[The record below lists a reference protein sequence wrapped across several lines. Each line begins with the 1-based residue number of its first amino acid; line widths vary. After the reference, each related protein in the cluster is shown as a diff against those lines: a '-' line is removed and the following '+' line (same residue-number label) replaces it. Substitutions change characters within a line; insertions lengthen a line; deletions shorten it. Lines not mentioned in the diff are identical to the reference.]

1 MKRTCFYHLAMML
14 SLLTVVTASAAE
26 MFSLAIGDNEN
37 LLINSPNGKQVATL
51 PAGTIQQPIK
61 VGTTSFTVSYG
72 QDTNKRYSA
81 IIAPDPNQPKSLN
94 FSVAGNRIQSDDKA
108 SVTITFSSNMKS
120 VSVDPG
126 AFGLVTLNG
135 NRLTSTIAANQQTS
149 SAPKT
154 QPVSTTP
161 KPKSQPAA
169 TNSGSS
175 TTAGTVATSNGAS
188 TSTPRNGASTSS
200 SASMAGSTASR
211 LMSTAI
217 TTTPKEVRF
226 WAEPITPPSGRL
238 PKVGRNQMKLVEVR
252 GPVTVKLPNGRS
264 ARARNG
270 MIIPTGSSV
279 RTTSG
284 SSAAVFIG
292 GVNSARLTENS
303 TAKFNNRY
311 SDGLQ
316 KTTVDLS
323 RGTVFSKVG
332 RQSGTRQDFKVRT
345 PVGIA
350 AAKGTDY
357 ATMYRSNNMYVF
369 VVAGRVVMF
378 DNQFNFLGEAST
390 SRPGQVSFISTD
402 DLSDTEYQSLLN
414 EIINLAEQ
422 NNSKVNTIL
431 SKMARGIPLTS
442 EETDYLASVPTVGAQ
457 EDFTNTWDDL
467 AYNPYWGIYQ
477 GLIQTPGVLNPT
489 DDLEPLFDILN
500 QPTRNPDSIYNQPT
514 GPFPTTPF

>member
-1 MKRTCFYHLAMML
+1 MKRIFTLNLAMML
-14 SLLTVVTASAAE
+14 SLLTGVSASAAE
-26 MFSLAIGDNEN
+26 MFSLAVGDNESLN
-37 LLINSPNGKQVATL
+37 ITSPSGQQVATL

-81 IIAPDPNQPKSLN
+81 IIAPDPNQPKSLD
-94 FSVAGNRIQSDDKA
+94 FSVAGNRIQSDSKA
-108 SVTITFSSNMKS
+108 SVTVTFSNNLKS

-126 AFGLVTLNG
+126 AFGNVTLNG
-135 NRLTSTIAANQQTS
+135 NRLTSTMAANQK
-149 SAPKT
+149 KT
-154 QPVSTTP
+154 TPAATTRPVSTTP
-161 KPKSQPAA
+161 KPAA
-169 TNSGSS
+169 PSS
-175 TTAGTVATSNGAS
+175 SNTTSAATSNGAS
-188 TSTPRNGASTSS
+188 SSAPRNGSS
-200 SASMAGSTASR
+200 AGAGASMAGTTASR
-211 LMSTAI
+211 LMTSAF
-217 TTTPKEVRF
+217 TTTPKDVRF

-238 PKVGRNQMKLVEVR
+238 PKVTPNQMKLVEVR

-270 MIIPTGSSV
+270 MIIPSGSSV

-303 TAKFNNRY
+303 TAKFNNRF

-316 KTTVDLS
+316 KSTVDLS
-323 RGTVFSKVG
+323 RGTVFTKVG
-332 RQSGTRQDFKVRT
+332 SKSGTRQDFKVRT

-369 VVAGRVVMF
+369 VVAGRVALF

-390 SRPGQVSFISTD
+390 SRAGQISFISTA
-402 DLSDTEYQSLLN
+402 DLNDTQRQNLLN

-422 NNSKVNTIL
+422 NNSKVNNIL
-431 SKMARGIPLTS
+431 SKMARGIPLS
-442 EETDYLASVPTVGAQ
+442 AAETNYLATVPTVGAQ
-457 EDFTNTWDDL
+457 EDFSDNFNDL

-477 GLIQTPGVLNPT
+477 GLIETPGTFNPT
-489 DDLEPLFDILN
+489 DSTDPLFDILN
-500 QPTRNPDSIYNQPT
+500 QPTRNPDSIYNQLT
-514 GPFPTTPF
+514 GPPPTTPF